1 MDMTMGFAMVLGIA
15 PALILMFLGVRNY
28 TFPRVEQ
35 PFFSDPTFFMLF
47 VAGMIE
53 GSMLFLVM
61 RLFFAPSNIILM
73 ALMAVIQVLAMV
85 VVLNLRRFRGKSDS
99 VFYGFALGL
108 GNACG
113 LATGFC
119 YLIYASLAGVEGG
132 IDASLV
138 ILLLMSVSMA
148 MILGS
153 CGTTVGEGIA
163 RHRVMEFSLQSLLP
177 LVAYNML
184 MAAMIMNGE
193 STMTYVYLV
202 LMMAISAFYYYLIMR
217 KKLPGI
223 VREVLRMEGNKRNDI
238 PK

>member
-1 MDMTMGFAMVLGIA
+1 MDYVMGFAMLLGIA
-15 PALILMFLGVRNY
+15 PALILMFTGVRNY
-28 TFPRVEQ
+28 TFPKVEQ

-47 VAGMIE
+47 VAGMVE
-53 GSMLFLVM
+53 GSVLFFVM
-61 RLFFAPSNIILM
+61 RFFSAPSNIILM
-73 ALMAVIQVLAMV
+73 ALLSIIQILAMV
-85 VVLNLRRFRGKSDS
+85 LVMNLRRYRGKSDS
-99 VFYGFALGL
+99 VFYGFAIGL

-113 LATGFC
+113 LATGMCF
-119 YLIYASLAGVEGG
+119 LIYGSLADVQGG
-132 IDASLV
+132 IDASIV
-138 ILLLMSVSMA
+138 ILLVMSVSMS

-163 RHRVMEFSLQSLLP
+163 RHRVMEYSLQALLP

-184 MAAMIMNGE
+184 LSALVMNGT
-193 STMTYVYLV
+193 STMAYVYMALMLV
-202 LMMAISAFYYYLIMR
+202 LGAMYYYFIMS